1 MREALPGILARNR
14 VDLDWYFLHHWH
26 EAFAATAGFQT
37 WTDDTLEGRFQ
48 DYVKYEEDRIRGNL
62 EKIKYNI
69 DTPETVSLVVGSG
82 RLEKVRGTMPTVTIV
97 ATGTHAASGQCF
109 LILLCLIL
117 EHDLRLVHAATRIV
131 IVRQELINAQTS
143 IWYVFR
149 AFDRRYV
156 ELNGEETCFCA
167 ACHALMKASRPVY
180 RTEGR

>member
-37 WTDDTLEGRFQ
+37 WTDETLEGRFQ

-82 RLEKVRGTMPTVTIV
+82 RLERVREILSMGAIVVTT
-97 ATGTHAASGQCF
+97 AHAAS
-109 LILLCLIL
+109 
-117 EHDLRLVHAATRIV
+117 D
-131 IVRQELINAQTS
+131 
-143 IWYVFR
+143 
-149 AFDRRYV
+149 
-156 ELNGEETCFCA
+156 
-167 ACHALMKASRPVY
+167 
-180 RTEGR
+180 